1 MSGSGCMTW
10 RLRDA
15 AGNRLA
21 TGSPSGED
29 QCSACPRIPGQ
40 NQLAVVRYVDD
51 LLLVSTWCLECLE
64 PVVKRVYPP
73 TITFDIEK
81 KSYTKVQ
88 WLDVCLVAADSRVV
102 QARAIPRPAAVAT
115 ISA

>member
-1 MSGSGCMTW
+1 M
-10 RLRDA
+10 
-15 AGNRLA
+15 
-21 TGSPSGED
+21 
-29 QCSACPRIPGQ
+29 
-40 NQLAVVRYVDD
+40 DD